1 MTNLQ
6 ILKSKIHGLLA
17 RKKMPFLRGGFLF
30 FINISL
36 VVLIEI
42 KDEEDTRNVL
52 YDKKVV
58 IRNVAGTGK
67 LHFAKKYVVDPDDGD
82 QLLKGVVVDY
92 GFPRKPSNYIKP
104 ANVCNKNSHL
114 QRFYKIAV
122 PEIFAKFIVKLR
134 R

>member
-1 MTNLQ
+1 
-6 ILKSKIHGLLA
+6 
-17 RKKMPFLRGGFLF
+17 MPFLQEGLLFL
-30 FINISL
+30 INISL

-42 KDEEDTRNVL
+42 KDEDGIRNRL

-58 IRNVAGTGK
+58 MKNVVGTGK

-104 ANVCNKNSHL
+104 ANVCSKNSRSQL
-114 QRFYKIAV
+114 FYKIAV
-122 PEIFAKFIVKLR
+122 PKMFTKFVVKLLR
-134 R
+134 